1 MPLASTRR
9 YLELPSSCWQLASLT
24 SEPGTLPR
32 SAPPR
37 PPNADV
43 LETGPEGVLLPLGT
57 VVAGFGVG
65 VGAGVGEGG
74 GEGVGVG
81 SGSGSGS
88 GVGSVTAALAG
99 AAALSEPAA
108 LVAVTTTL
116 IVCPTSS
123 APSV

>member
-9 YLELPSSCWQLASLT
+9 YLELPSSCWQLVSLT

-37 PPNADV
+37 PPNADA

-57 VVAGFGVG
+57 VVVGLGVG
-65 VGAGVGEGG
+65 VGEGAGDGVGAGS
-74 GEGVGVG
+74 G

-116 IVCPTSS
+116 IACPTSS

>member
-24 SEPGTLPR
+24 SEPGTLLR

-37 PPNADV
+37 PPNADA

-65 VGAGVGEGG
+65 VG
-74 GEGVGVG
+74 EGVGAG

-88 GVGSVTAALAG
+88 GAGSVTAALAG
-99 AAALSEPAA
+99 APALSEPAA
-108 LVAVTTTL
+108 LLAVSTT
-116 IVCPTSS
+116 
-123 APSV
+123 

>member
-9 YLELPSSCWQLASLT
+9 YFELPSSCWQLASLT

-37 PPNADV
+37 PPNEDALD
-43 LETGPEGVLLPLGT
+43 TGPEGVLLPLGT

-65 VGAGVGEGG
+65 VGVGEGVG
-74 GEGVGVG
+74 DGVGVG
-81 SGSGSGS
+81 SGSASGS

-99 AAALSEPAA
+99 APALSEPAA
-108 LVAVTTTL
+108 LVAV
-116 IVCPTSS
+116 
-123 APSV
+123 

>member
-9 YLELPSSCWQLASLT
+9 YLELPSSCWQLVSLT

-37 PPNADV
+37 PPNADA

-57 VVAGFGVG
+57 VVVGFGVG
-65 VGAGVGEGG
+65 V

-81 SGSGSGS
+81 SGSGSGP
-88 GVGSVTAALAG
+88 GVGSVTAALDG
-99 AAALSEPAA
+99 AAASSEPAA